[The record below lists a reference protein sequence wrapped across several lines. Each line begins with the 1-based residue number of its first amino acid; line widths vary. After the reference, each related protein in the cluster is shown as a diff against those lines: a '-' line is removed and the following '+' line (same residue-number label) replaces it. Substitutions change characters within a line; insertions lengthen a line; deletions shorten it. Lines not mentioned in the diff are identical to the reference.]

1 MADSTH
7 VAIVGGGPGG
17 LTLARLLTMRGDPA
31 LRVTVHERD
40 TGRTARTQGGT
51 LDLHADTGQRALRAA
66 GLTGA
71 FRRYARPEGEDM
83 LLLDHTGTVLH
94 RDDTPADSPA
104 LRPEIDR
111 TDLRDLLLDSLP
123 PGTVAWGR
131 TLRTA
136 TPVAGEAAAGAGWRL
151 EFTDGGRADCD
162 VLIGADGAHS
172 RLRPLLTPAEPRH
185 LGVNAVEGTIPD
197 VDRTRPDLAAVVG
210 RGSYWV
216 IGEGRSLAAQR
227 CGDGSVR
234 VGLTFYGRTDGAADW
249 LTSCGIP
256 FTEPDAARAA
266 LLPLFADWT
275 PECRALI
282 AACTGPVTPRPLT
295 GLPVGLRWPHRPG
308 LTLLGD
314 AAHLMPP
321 VGHGANAAMR
331 DALELATALAAA
343 PADPDAALRAYE
355 EEMFART
362 AGVAADSARIL
373 AMITAPA
380 GARGV
385 AAFFRGEGT
394 GAGPGEGPEPEPEPA
409 RR

>member
-1 MADSTH
+1 MTRTTD

-17 LTLARLLTMRGDPA
+17 LTLARLLTAGGNA
-31 LRVTVHERD
+31 RVTVYERD
-40 TGRTARTQGGT
+40 SGRAARTQGGT

-66 GLTGA
+66 GLTRA
-71 FRRYARPEGEDM
+71 FRRHARPEGEDM
-83 LLLDHTGTVLH
+83 LLLDPSGTVLH
-94 RDDTPADSPA
+94 RDDTPDDSPA

-136 TPVAGEAAAGAGWRL
+136 TPAPDGEDTGWQL
-151 EFTDGGRADCD
+151 EFTDGTRAGHHL
-162 VLIGADGAHS
+162 LIGADGAHS
-172 RLRPLLTPAEPRH
+172 RVRPLLTPAVPRH
-185 LGVNAVEGTIPD
+185 LGVNAIEGTVPD
-197 VDRTRPDLAAVVG
+197 IDRTHPDLAAAVG

-216 IGEGRSLAAQR
+216 VGDGRSLAAQR
-227 CGDGSVR
+227 CSDGSVR
-234 VGLTFYGRTDGAADW
+234 VGLTFYGPTGHAADW
-249 LTSCGIP
+249 LTTCGIP
-256 FTEPDAARAA
+256 YDRPDEARAA

-275 PECRALI
+275 PDCRALI
-282 AACTGPVTPRPLT
+282 AAACTGPLTPRALT
-295 GLPVGLRWPHRPG
+295 ALPVGLRWPHRPG

-331 DALELATALAAA
+331 DALELATALAAT

-362 AGVAADSARIL
+362 AAVADESARIL
-373 AMITAPA
+373 AMITSPA
-380 GARGV
+380 GAPGI
-385 AAFFRGEGT
+385 AAFFRGET
-394 GAGPGEGPEPEPEPA
+394 RPGA
-409 RR
+409 